1 MYLLYLDESGNEDG
15 ANDQYF
21 VLAGIALFERQT
33 FYLSEGVEAIQKK
46 YFPSHPPVTFHM
58 TDIRAGKNFWRRI
71 SESTRQRIIKE
82 LINVILKAPE
92 QGRLLYAAAIEKN
105 ATLHGPEAV
114 EAATEQICKR
124 FDIFLQ
130 RSYRHD
136 NPQRGLLVFA
146 EGRFDKRA
154 QVWVRNFRQKGTT
167 WGAINNL
174 ADIPYFASMKDSR
187 LLQLA
192 DFVAH
197 AVWLLYEK
205 RNPEFIRPLL
215 ECFDNTDGVLHGL
228 VHIGDSN
235 GPACDCPPCTTRR
248 HRGSFGKWIASR

>member
-15 ANDQYF
+15 PNDTYF

-33 FYLSEGVEAIQKK
+33 YFLSEGVEAIQKRH
-46 YFPSHPPVTFHM
+46 FPNYPPVTFHM
-58 TDIRAGKNFWRRI
+58 TDIRGRKNFWRRI
-71 SESTRQRIIKE
+71 PESTRQAVIKE
-82 LINVILKAPE
+82 LTEVILRTPD

-105 ATLHGPEAV
+105 ATLHGVQAV
-114 EAATEQICKR
+114 ETATEQICKR
-124 FDIFLQ
+124 FDFFLQ
-130 RSYRHD
+130 RSYRD
-136 NPQRGLLVFA
+136 KNPQRGLLVFA

-154 QVWVRNFRQKGTT
+154 QVWVRNFRQQGTT

-192 DFVAH
+192 DLVAH

-215 ECFDNTDGVLHGL
+215 GCFDSTDGVLHGL
-228 VHIGDSN
+228 VHVGESN
-235 GPACDCPPCTTRR
+235 GPTCDCPPCTTRR
-248 HRGSFGKWIASR
+248 APGSFGKWVAPR